1 MPGRADRDLLPLAV
15 SKALVCDAVTPLLAG
30 VADGSVET
38 TAAVRDHVGT
48 CLRCQREVARYR
60 RLIRTLHHLRGEIIE
75 PPPGAVAGVLA
86 ALEEAGERGS
96 IHSLL
101 TGRRAAYAGGVAAVT
116 AAATLVVWASRKRL
130 NLAS

>member
-1 MPGRADRDLLPLAV
+1 M
-15 SKALVCDAVTPLLAG
+15 LAG
-30 VADGSVET
+30 IADGSVET
-38 TAAVRDHVGT
+38 TPAVREHVAT

-60 RLIRTLHHLRGEIIE
+60 RLIRTLHHLRGELIV

-86 ALEEAGERGS
+86 ALEEAGEHGS

-116 AAATLVVWASRKRL
+116 AAATLVVWASRKRV